1 MFSVSQIRFSV
12 EYKKKGIIGDDQY
25 VFRHDNTKERK
36 NSLAQDIPKV
46 LVPMYL
52 LSHDIRNYD
61 KIVKLFVCLKFF
73 IKKVYGYT

>member
-46 LVPMYL
+46 LVFT
-52 LSHDIRNYD
+52 LSWY
-61 KIVKLFVCLKFF
+61 KKLWQNC
-73 IKKVYGYT
+73 